1 LALPNCPH
9 HQAGKPLLRKLKD
22 GRILRWEA
30 RSEDALC
37 TLREAFEGVDRRVGF
52 NVELKFDD
60 DLAYTEA
67 ALAAALRAVLE
78 VVFEHA
84 GGRPVIFSSFQPDA
98 AQLVRKLQDKY
109 PVYFLTNGGTQ
120 MYADP
125 RRNSLEEAV
134 RLCVAAGLQGIVS
147 EVRAILRRPAA
158 VAEIKEAKLSLMTYG
173 QLK

>member
-1 LALPNCPH
+1 MALPNCPH
-9 HQAGKPLLRKLKD
+9 RQAGKPLLRKLKD

-60 DLAYTEA
+60 GLAYMEA

-78 VVFEHA
+78 VVSEHA

-109 PVYFLTNGGTQ
+109 PV
-120 MYADP
+120 
-125 RRNSLEEAV
+125 SL
-134 RLCVAAGLQGIVS
+134 AACHHTTHRG
-147 EVRAILRRPAA
+147 
-158 VAEIKEAKLSLMTYG
+158 
-173 QLK
+173 

>member
-1 LALPNCPH
+1 LPNCPH
-9 HQAGKPLLRKLKD
+9 RQAGKPLLRKLKD

-84 GGRPVIFSSFQPDA
+84 GGRPSSSPA
-98 AQLVRKLQDKY
+98 SS
-109 PVYFLTNGGTQ
+109 PT
-120 MYADP
+120 P
-125 RRNSLEEAV
+125 RSSSGSCRTSTL
-134 RLCVAAGLQGIVS
+134 
-147 EVRAILRRPAA
+147 
-158 VAEIKEAKLSLMTYG
+158 
-173 QLK
+173 